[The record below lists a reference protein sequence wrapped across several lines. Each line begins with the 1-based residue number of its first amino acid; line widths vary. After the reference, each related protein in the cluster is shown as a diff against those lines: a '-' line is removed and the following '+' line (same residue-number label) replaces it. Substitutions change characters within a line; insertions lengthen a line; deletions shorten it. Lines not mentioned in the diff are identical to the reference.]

1 VAIGRGGRPAK
12 KAEGDWSTVTIRVPA
27 WFKNHLLEVSEGY
40 DMSITDYLKAL
51 VLRDAPPTDAA

>member
-1 VAIGRGGRPAK
+1 
-12 KAEGDWSTVTIRVPA
+12 VTIRVPA
-27 WFKNHLLEVSEGY
+27 WFKNHLVEVSDGY

>member
-1 VAIGRGGRPAK
+1 VANGRGGRPPK
-12 KAEGDWSTVTIRVPA
+12 KADGDWATVTVRVPA

-51 VLRDAPPTDAA
+51 VLRDAPPSDAA